1 MNAIATVPAPND
13 PDVLQLLAIN
23 NLRGPAELLPYKDMG
38 YDSQWCHISAKH
50 CALNSGGRR
59 VHGWALWRWDVPQA
73 TPPQTILFAEHH
85 SVWEPPN
92 GALVD
97 VTPRRFGVPSVLF
110 VRDDSAVI
118 TLKDGS
124 FLMRTDL
131 TSWPEITRVI
141 TGNPT
146 EYEFYPLKVEE
157 RPDLLAYCRRLDFDP
172 CEMATDREHG

>member
-73 TPPQTILFAEHH
+73 TTPQRLKMNMRGGFGGGK
-85 SVWEPPN
+85 SSDWS
-92 GALVD
+92 
-97 VTPRRFGVPSVLF
+97 RR
-110 VRDDSAVI
+110 I
-118 TLKDGS
+118 
-124 FLMRTDL
+124 
-131 TSWPEITRVI
+131 
-141 TGNPT
+141 
-146 EYEFYPLKVEE
+146 
-157 RPDLLAYCRRLDFDP
+157 
-172 CEMATDREHG
+172 